1 MMNANCWMGYGFGW
15 PGGMFLGI
23 LFWLLLAFGTFYII
37 THLLK
42 GKSSNIYQKDTPLD
56 ILKKKYA
63 NGEINSDEFEERK
76 TTLLS

>member
-1 MMNANCWMGYGFGW
+1 MITNCWMGYGFGW
-15 PGGMFLGI
+15 SGGMFLGI
-23 LFWLLLAFGTFYII
+23 LFWLLLAFGAFYII

-56 ILKKKYA
+56 ILKRKYA
-63 NGEINSDEFEERK
+63 KGEIDLEEYKKRK